1 MSTHRSRK
9 RIREAKRKARPE
21 LSNGDLW
28 LQKDYANTFSLD
40 WDCDDTL
47 ERIKVDDVSPEEFI
61 DRLQFLV
68 IQKEFTN

>member
-9 RIREAKRKARPE
+9 RIQKAKRKVRPE

-40 WDCDDTL
+40 WECDDTL
-47 ERIKVDDVSPEEFI
+47 ERIKVDDVSSEEFI
-61 DRLQFLV
+61 DRLQVLV
-68 IQKEFTN
+68 IHKF